1 MDFHVAGC
9 RLTKTMVG
17 GVDRDRGFGVGG
29 GGGLRVGGR
38 PDAMHD
44 RCEGGLRVWFDCVQ
58 GKCRS
63 EYVPIKAN

>member
-1 MDFHVAGC
+1 MDFGVAGC
-9 RLTKTMVG
+9 RRLWLAALTETMDLVWAEA
-17 GVDRDRGFGVGG
+17 VDFESAA
-29 GGGLRVGGR
+29 GR

-44 RCEGGLRVWFDCVQ
+44 GCEGGLRVWFDCVQ